1 MILKMKTNLLLLLSF
16 CLWLCWL
23 PQGLANPADSLELR
37 PYEAPMDN
45 MSESH
50 FKSFHNGD
58 IRIYNL
64 KNGHRTIGHS
74 IWLNRKSGHVK
85 AKYFAHKDLHTSK
98 SVYQKYSSWKSGKDI
113 MLVCSGAFTTKDYT
127 TPLGLTVDNGKI
139 VNRNINKD
147 MDGLVIVYATGGIV
161 VSDIDEGNLYLGSLN
176 KRIDA
181 RDFRDKQTLISW
193 AEKEEAT
200 IFQTQLLAYKNNLRI
215 PSHAPREEAERRLLV
230 LGIDPQ
236 GDVQHIIFNIESE
249 VYLYNISEMV
259 FNYLKAKNMNIVAML
274 NLDTGMYNI
283 LEVYDDDG
291 DQEDDV
297 EGKKDV
303 RDATNLLTYYYEK

>member
-1 MILKMKTNLLLLLSF
+1 MIVMKTTLLTLLYAFLICYFPSVGMS
-16 CLWLCWL
+16 C
-23 PQGLANPADSLELR
+23 PSDSLVLGL
-37 PYEAPMDN
+37 YEVPIDN

-50 FKSFHNGD
+50 FKSYHNSD
-58 IRIYNL
+58 IRIFNL
-64 KNGHRTIGHS
+64 MNGHSTIGHT
-74 IWLNRKSGHVK
+74 IWLNRKSGKVK
-85 AKYFAHKDLHTSK
+85 AKYFAHKDLQTSK
-98 SVYQKYSSWKSGKDI
+98 SVYQKYSGWKGDKDI
-113 MLVCSGAFTTKDYT
+113 LLVCSGAFTTKDYS

-181 RDFRDKQTLISW
+181 RNFMDKQTLISW

-215 PSHAPREEAERRLLV
+215 PRHAPKEEAERRLLV
-230 LGIDPQ
+230 LAINPDGE
-236 GDVQHIIFNIESE
+236 VEHIIFNIRRE
-249 VYLYNISEMV
+249 VYLYDISDLI
-259 FNYLKAKNMNIVAML
+259 FSYLKAKNMNIVAML

-291 DQEDDV
+291 DK
-297 EGKKDV
+297 EGNVKGKENV
-303 RDATNLLTYYYEK
+303 SKATNLLTYYYEN

>member
-1 MILKMKTNLLLLLSF
+1 MGTNLPTLLCVLLLF
-16 CLWLCWL
+16 YIL
-23 PQGLANPADSLELR
+23 PAGGTSVSDTLVLGLFEVPVENI
-37 PYEAPMDN
+37 
-45 MSESH
+45 SESH
-50 FKSFHNGD
+50 FKSYHNGD
-58 IRIYNL
+58 IRIFSL
-64 KNGHRTIGHS
+64 KKDHSNIGHT
-74 IWLNRKSGHVK
+74 IWLNRKSGKVK

-98 SVYQKYSSWKSGKDI
+98 SVYQKYSGWKGAKEI
-113 MLVCSGAFTTKDYT
+113 LLVCSGAFTTKDYS

-176 KRIDA
+176 KRIDP
-181 RDFRDKQTLISW
+181 RNFMDKQTLISW

-215 PSHAPREEAERRLLV
+215 PSHAPKEEAERRLLV
-230 LGIDPQ
+230 LAINPENE
-236 GDVQHIIFNIESE
+236 VEHIIFNIRREF
-249 VYLYNISEMV
+249 YLYNISELV

-291 DQEDDV
+291 DRENNV
-297 EGKKDV
+297 KGKENVSK
-303 RDATNLLTYYYEK
+303 ATNLLTYYYEN